1 MLLSLCLSFLQ
12 IGAFAFGGGY
22 AVLAF
27 IQKELIVTQQLIT
40 PEVFVNLVAI
50 AQMTPGSMAV
60 NASAAIGYTLCGVPG
75 GILCPIATMAIPFV
89 LALII
94 SVFYDKL
101 KDNKTVRKAFAGIR
115 PLAIGIVAAACLS
128 VAETALTSLSSI
140 LCVGV
145 GLLLVTK
152 AKATPI
158 VTVVICGVLGGVV
171 YTLFPV
177 LATI

>member
-75 GILCPIATMAIPFV
+75 GILCPIATMAIPF
-89 LALII
+89 
-94 SVFYDKL
+94 
-101 KDNKTVRKAFAGIR
+101 AGIR

-140 LCVGV
+140 LFVGV

>member
-1 MLLSLCLSFLQ
+1 MLLSLILSFLQ

-27 IQKELIVTQQLIT
+27 IQKEIIVAQQLIT

-60 NASAAIGYTLCGVPG
+60 NASAAIGYTLCGISG

-89 LALII
+89 LALAI

-101 KDNKTVRKAFAGIR
+101 KDNVTVRKAFAGIR

-128 VAETALTSLSSI
+128 VAQTALTSLSSI
-140 LCVGV
+140 LFVAV
-145 GLLLVTK
+145 GLFLV
-152 AKATPI
+152 AKLKTTPI
-158 VTVVICGVLGGVV
+158 LTVVICGALGGVV
-171 YTLFPV
+171 YTVFPV
-177 LATI
+177 LSTI

>member
-1 MLLSLCLSFLQ
+1 
-12 IGAFAFGGGY
+12 
-22 AVLAF
+22 
-27 IQKELIVTQQLIT
+27 
-40 PEVFVNLVAI
+40 
-50 AQMTPGSMAV
+50 
-60 NASAAIGYTLCGVPG
+60 
-75 GILCPIATMAIPFV
+75 MAIPFV

-140 LCVGV
+140 LFVGV